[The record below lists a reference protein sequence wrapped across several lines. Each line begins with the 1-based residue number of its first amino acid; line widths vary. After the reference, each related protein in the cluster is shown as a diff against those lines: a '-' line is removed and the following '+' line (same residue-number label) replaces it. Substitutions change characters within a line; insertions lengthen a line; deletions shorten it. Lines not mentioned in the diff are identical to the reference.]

1 MLLEKEKNLYK
12 ILAEIFGEG
21 IRGYMIQ
28 ANGKLLEIFVLST
41 SSNLFINHCVG
52 IFVYVMVSI
61 ALFYDLII

>member
-1 MLLEKEKNLYK
+1 MPLEKERSEQN
-12 ILAEIFGEG
+12 IGRDFGEG
-21 IRGYMIQ
+21 IRGYLIQ